1 MWIISVIPLILT
13 GIAIQFMPDSV
24 PMHYDMSGKIDRYG
38 SKYENIIFPI
48 FILLIT
54 LFWQIFILYY
64 EKKAL
69 TASTDKEC
77 HGAASNAKCLIIV
90 SISTSIVF
98 GIMQCFIL
106 FGSYFEATKNSTHAS
121 IDIAKV
127 SCILLGVL
135 YIILGNYMPKTKKNG
150 TIGVRISWSMYNDVT
165 WAKSNHFGGIVLIIT
180 GLLTIITSIFVSGNL
195 STILMLIYLAIA
207 VVAILIYSYD
217 IYRDECKSR
226 H

>member
-1 MWIISVIPLILT
+1 
-13 GIAIQFMPDSV
+13 
-24 PMHYDMSGKIDRYG
+24 
-38 SKYENIIFPI
+38 
-48 FILLIT
+48 
-54 LFWQIFILYY
+54 
-64 EKKAL
+64 
-69 TASTDKEC
+69 
-77 HGAASNAKCLIIV
+77 
-90 SISTSIVF
+90 
-98 GIMQCFIL
+98 MQCFIL

-165 WAKSNHFGGIVLIIT
+165 WAKSNHFGAIALIIT

-195 STILMLIYLAIA
+195 STILMLFYLAIA